1 MIHGLEEKSRKELVE
16 IVKVQIEEHQKL
28 LARNE
33 ELVKEKAETIAD
45 ALANL
50 MDERGIENFR
60 VDCFNDSKTGRQIEV
75 ICRYLDGKS
84 VADVL
89 TELREENNRLK
100 QVLED
105 SRSDSQN

>member
-33 ELVKEKAETIAD
+33 ELVKEKAESIAS
-45 ALANL
+45 ALADL

-60 VDCFNDSKTGRQIEV
+60 VDCFNDKTGRQIEV

-89 TELREENNRLK
+89 TELRDENNRLK